1 MTKTKTGYSQSLK
14 ITTKK
19 ITPLATESI
28 LLTDCVGRVA
38 AKNISAIVNS
48 PSADTSLK
56 DGYALNALSISKAHT
71 NNPIRLKLI
80 GSIAAGQQIAKPVLP
95 GTASRI
101 LTGAKIPEGADAV
114 VAEEFVTA
122 SKNHITITTLTEK
135 KKNILPEGSDTKIGE
150 TLAKKGRF
158 LTPGIIG
165 RLTSGGCR
173 KVSVY
178 KKPKIAIL
186 ATGDEILLPGQP
198 LTRGK
203 LYASNMLTLNSWCN
217 HFGMPTTLDVS
228 KDNQADLETCLQ
240 RAVKKHDVIITS
252 GGAWTGDKD
261 LMAKSL
267 SSLGWEK
274 CYHRVRL
281 GPGKAVGFGL
291 LNEKPVFILPGG
303 PPSNLVAFL
312 MLALPGLL
320 TLCGLNHPELPRI
333 TVRLSKS
340 VKGQKDWANA
350 EFGRLE
356 NDDTGMWFHPIGK
369 SGSRL
374 KNIADANALML
385 IPEGISEIPEGQMVT
400 VYNL

>member
-1 MTKTKTGYSQSLK
+1 MTKTKTGYSESLK

-165 RLTSGGCR
+165 
-173 KVSVY
+173 
-178 KKPKIAIL
+178 
-186 ATGDEILLPGQP
+186 
-198 LTRGK
+198 
-203 LYASNMLTLNSWCN
+203 
-217 HFGMPTTLDVS
+217 
-228 KDNQADLETCLQ
+228 
-240 RAVKKHDVIITS
+240 
-252 GGAWTGDKD
+252 
-261 LMAKSL
+261 
-267 SSLGWEK
+267 
-274 CYHRVRL
+274 
-281 GPGKAVGFGL
+281 
-291 LNEKPVFILPGG
+291 
-303 PPSNLVAFL
+303 
-312 MLALPGLL
+312 
-320 TLCGLNHPELPRI
+320 
-333 TVRLSKS
+333 
-340 VKGQKDWANA
+340 
-350 EFGRLE
+350 
-356 NDDTGMWFHPIGK
+356 
-369 SGSRL
+369 
-374 KNIADANALML
+374 
-385 IPEGISEIPEGQMVT
+385 
-400 VYNL
+400 